1 MIIIRSYVNLE
12 LSEVVIGCSSRS
24 IKKWEKMLNCVVM
37 MIIIAVDDVGKRNL
51 ISGSFFFNETAF
63 HCSTTTTTL
72 TWILCKIISLQ
83 INFISSNS
91 FSIFLST
98 PFLFYLLKALIF
110 STELNLSLHLN
121 DEFWIYSL
129 SHDDNFMNDNFEVVF
144 NDDDDVK
151 NYLHQNLLHISKCCC

>member
-1 MIIIRSYVNLE
+1 MRTFFFDEHKLYVFERVAHYGGWLDGCWCSAVKIIRSYVNLE
-12 LSEVVIGCSSRS
+12 LSEVVIGCSSSS

-98 PFLFYLLKALIF
+98 PIFFLLA
-110 STELNLSLHLN
+110 
-121 DEFWIYSL
+121 
-129 SHDDNFMNDNFEVVF
+129 
-144 NDDDDVK
+144 
-151 NYLHQNLLHISKCCC
+151 

>member
-1 MIIIRSYVNLE
+1 MRENVE
-12 LSEVVIGCSSRS
+12 LCS
-24 IKKWEKMLNCVVM
+24 
-37 MIIIAVDDVGKRNL
+37 DDDYYCCWWCWQAQSDFWL
-51 ISGSFFFNETAF
+51 FFFNETAF

-129 SHDDNFMNDNFEVVF
+129 SHYDNFMNDNFEVVF

-151 NYLHQNLLHISKCCC
+151 NYLHQNLLHISKCCCC